1 MKKNQ
6 SNKKKPS
13 ISGSYTTA
21 EVARML
27 NISRPTAAAFLKD
40 SSLRLFKF
48 NRAYRVM
55 KVDFENWL
63 EGTEE
68 GENG

>member
-1 MKKNQ
+1 MKNQ
-6 SNKKKPS
+6 SNKKNLS

-27 NISRPTAAAFLKD
+27 NISRPTAVAFLKD
-40 SSLRLFKF
+40 SSFRLFEV
-48 NRAYRVM
+48 NGAYRVM

-68 GENG
+68 VENR

>member
-48 NRAYRVM
+48 NGAYAM
-55 KVDFENWL
+55 K
-63 EGTEE
+63 
-68 GENG
+68 

>member
-1 MKKNQ
+1 MKNQ
-6 SNKKKPS
+6 SNKKNLP

-27 NISRPTAAAFLKD
+27 NSSRPTAVAFLKD
-40 SSLRLFKF
+40 SSFRLFEV
-48 NRAYRVM
+48 NGAYRVM

-68 GENG
+68 VENR

>member
-1 MKKNQ
+1 
-6 SNKKKPS
+6 
-13 ISGSYTTA
+13 
-21 EVARML
+21 ML

-48 NRAYRVM
+48 NGAYRVM

>member
-1 MKKNQ
+1 MKNQ
-6 SNKKKPS
+6 SKKKNLP

-27 NISRPTAAAFLKD
+27 NISRPTAVAFLKD
-40 SSLRLFKF
+40 SSFRLFEV
-48 NRAYRVM
+48 NGAYRVM

-68 GENG
+68 VENR

>member
-1 MKKNQ
+1 MKNQ
-6 SNKKKPS
+6 SNKKNLP
-13 ISGSYTTA
+13 ISGGYTTA

-27 NISRPTAAAFLKD
+27 NISRPTAVAFLKD
-40 SSLRLFKF
+40 SSFRLFEV
-48 NRAYRVM
+48 NGAYRVM

-68 GENG
+68 VENR